1 MEFIAAIRGKVS
13 ILEWR
18 DVWEFNHTP
27 EEAPLPRVVGQHKLD
42 LSSLTKVEE
51 EEKQEEETSSWVG
64 REARVQ
70 RVNIAEVPGGEYD

>member
-1 MEFIAAIRGKVS
+1 M
-13 ILEWR
+13 
-18 DVWEFNHTP
+18 
-27 EEAPLPRVVGQHKLD
+27 
-42 LSSLTKVEE
+42 EE